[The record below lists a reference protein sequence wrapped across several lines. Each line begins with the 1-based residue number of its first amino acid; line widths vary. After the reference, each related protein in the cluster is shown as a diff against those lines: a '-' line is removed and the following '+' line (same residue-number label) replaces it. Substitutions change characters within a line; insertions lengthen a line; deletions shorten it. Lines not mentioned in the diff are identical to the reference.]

1 MSAQLSPE
9 QIAHLPRALQSKPE
23 VRGMTLAVY
32 PDGPGRFRVPGRQ
45 QIYELHLSADGK
57 HILCNCIASLRQ
69 RCAHKFAVHYYLRQE
84 RTKRLEARRMSAEG
98 ANHGET
104 R

>member
-9 QIAHLPRALQSKPE
+9 QIAHLPRALQGKPE

-32 PDGPGRFRVPGRQ
+32 PDGPGRFRVPGRK
-45 QIYELHLSADGK
+45 QIYELRLSADGK

-69 RCAHKFAVHYYLRQE
+69 SCAHKFAVHYFLKAE
-84 RTKRLEARRMSAEG
+84 RAGRRAQKEQR
-98 ANHGET
+98 EEV
-104 R
+104 RFD